1 VSADRGS
8 YVQAALAVSADPV
21 VPRPRERVTHAVHLR
36 LGAAVL
42 GAAGAIDEGTADAI
56 DDAVGSCLPGETD
69 REGATVRFLAEE
81 GAQGSPR
88 LVALEYRATGA
99 PPVRYYGFPGRDGSG
114 YFDETGLRA
123 CSLGWQSPLAHLR
136 RTSRFDPQRMHPIL
150 HRRMPHE
157 GTDFGAPKGTP
168 VYASYRGVVDWAGP
182 HGSHGN
188 WVAVVHPDGIETGYA
203 HLSKIVPGLKR
214 GDRVRAH
221 QLVGW
226 VGSTGRST
234 GPHLHF
240 SARKD
245 GVYFDGE
252 TLLARAD
259 HSVPGV
265 DRAAFLTAKAEADR
279 QLDAIALPAEAPA
292 PAAK

>member
-1 VSADRGS
+1 VSAEPVER
-8 YVQAALAVSADPV
+8 LTSAD
-21 VPRPRERVTHAVHLR
+21 HLR
-36 LGAAVL
+36 QGVAVI
-42 GAAGAIDEGTADAI
+42 GPAGAIDEGTADAI
-56 DDAVGSCLPGETD
+56 DDAVGSCLPGEGD
-69 REGATVRFLAEE
+69 RQGATMRFLAEE
-81 GAQGSPR
+81 RAQGSSL
-88 LVALEYRATGA
+88 LVALEYRAPGA
-99 PPVRYYGFPGRDGSG
+99 LPVRYYRFLGRDGGG
-114 YFDETGLRA
+114 YFDGTGLRA

-188 WVAVVHPDGIETGYA
+188 WVAIVHPDGIETGYA
-203 HLSKIVPGLKR
+203 HLSRIVPGLRR

-245 GVYFDGE
+245 GVYFDAE

-259 HSVPGV
+259 HPLPEA
-265 DRAAFLTAKAEADR
+265 DRAAFLAAKAEADR
-279 QLDAIALPAEAPA
+279 RLDAIALPAGAA
-292 PAAK
+292 VPAAR